1 MRKIVFAAFAL
12 ICSAVSAL
20 AAASHSDSA
29 VLSSDPSFQ
38 NRTRE
43 SLLAACI
50 SIANEGFAILNH
62 KKRADFC
69 AAVVLTPESYKV
81 LFADMIATDT
91 NVLADATQAG
101 TVVLTT
107 GNVAT
112 QAALV
117 TDAHMDAAVSS
128 EFNTFLVLP

>member
-1 MRKIVFAAFAL
+1 M
-12 ICSAVSAL
+12 VS
-20 AAASHSDSA
+20 
-29 VLSSDPSFQ
+29 
-38 NRTRE
+38 
-43 SLLAACI
+43 
-50 SIANEGFAILNH
+50 
-62 KKRADFC
+62 
-69 AAVVLTPESYKV
+69 PETYKV
-81 LFADMIATDT
+81 LFADMIATDA

-101 TVVLTT
+101 TVALTS

>member
-1 MRKIVFAAFAL
+1 MRKIVFAALGIAL
-12 ICSAVSAL
+12 PVANAL

-29 VLSSDPSFQ
+29 ILSTDATFQ

-50 SIANEGFAILNH
+50 SIANEGFAVLNH

-69 AAVVLTPESYKV
+69 AAIVLVPETYKV
-81 LFADMIATDT
+81 LFADMIATDA
-91 NVLADATQAG
+91 NVLSDATQAG
-101 TVVLTT
+101 TVALTS
-107 GNVAT
+107 GNVAA

-117 TDAHMDAAVSS
+117 TDAHMDSAISG